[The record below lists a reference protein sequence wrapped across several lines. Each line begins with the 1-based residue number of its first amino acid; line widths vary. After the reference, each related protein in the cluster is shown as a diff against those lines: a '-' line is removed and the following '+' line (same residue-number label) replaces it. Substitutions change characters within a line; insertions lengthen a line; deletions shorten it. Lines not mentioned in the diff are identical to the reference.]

1 MLLELTKE
9 EVEALNHMLK
19 VEINSYKTDELESE
33 EFNTLIQFA
42 KKVRNI
48 EPSEALQWARISK
61 TSTSSI
67 TYSRCIVLVNRSIRR
82 WVFYRYV
89 LSKRFVRTSQTICE
103 VRRAKRGASP
113 PLSTRGNY
121 LPK

>member
-48 EPSEALQWARISK
+48 EPSEALQWARIAGQ
-61 TSTSSI
+61 
-67 TYSRCIVLVNRSIRR
+67 VL
-82 WVFYRYV
+82 
-89 LSKRFVRTSQTICE
+89 
-103 VRRAKRGASP
+103 
-113 PLSTRGNY
+113 
-121 LPK
+121 